1 MDKVPVKKKRG
12 RKPKNNI
19 IINDNPVFESNENP
33 ALVIKLEHDC
43 ENKEIKNEKN
53 NKLNDINND
62 INNNINND
70 VNKNTS
76 EVCWNCC
83 HNFYKNIV
91 GLPIK
96 VCDNM
101 FHTIGDFC
109 SLECAC
115 RYALDN
121 YENNY
126 FEILSLINYYNIQ
139 MNNKNII
146 PAKSKLELIKFGG
159 KLTIQEYRKYFQNEN
174 INNIE
179 PLVKQITFNND
190 YNFIKNNNLNNL
202 KLFRK
207 KLLNDNDNSI
217 SKIMKL
223 EINQ

>member
-1 MDKVPVKKKRG
+1 MDKIPVKKKRG

-19 IINDNPVFESNENP
+19 IVNDNPIFESNENP
-33 ALVIKLEHDC
+33 ALVIKLEHD
-43 ENKEIKNEKN
+43 ENNNNNINKEIKNN
-53 NKLNDINND
+53 DNKLNNINEED
-62 INNNINND
+62 NNIN
-70 VNKNTS
+70 KKTS
-76 EVCWNCC
+76 EVCWNCS
-83 HNFYKNIV
+83 HYFYKNIV

-101 FHTIGDFC
+101 FYTVGDFC

-115 RYALDN
+115 RYALEN

-139 MNNKNII
+139 MNNKKIT

-159 KLTIQEYRKYFQNEN
+159 KLTIQEYRKHFQNDN

-179 PLVKQITFNND
+179 PLVKQINFNNEL
-190 YNFIKNNNLNNL
+190 NIIKNNNLNNL

-207 KLLNDNDNSI
+207 KLLNENDNSI

-223 EINQ
+223 EIN